1 MLRFICICKGISRR
15 KPLVLLPLHKLVFMI
30 MEICDF
36 FFYSD
41 LDLHD
46 HNDYDDNDYVGHND
60 L

>member
-1 MLRFICICKGISRR
+1 
-15 KPLVLLPLHKLVFMI
+15 MI

-60 L
+60 LWAMTILVMTVPVKSTHLV